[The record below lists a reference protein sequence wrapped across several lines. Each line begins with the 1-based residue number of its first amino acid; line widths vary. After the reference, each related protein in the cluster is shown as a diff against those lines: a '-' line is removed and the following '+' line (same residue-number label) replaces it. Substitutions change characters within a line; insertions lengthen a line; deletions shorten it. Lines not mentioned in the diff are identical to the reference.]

1 MKKQNIIFIISACII
16 GLFSSI
22 LSYKGNPIN
31 TGICISCFIENYA
44 GALKLHK
51 NIYMQYLRPEITFI
65 ILGSFISSILRNEF
79 QPRISHSIIHSFFG
93 GFFMIVGSA
102 IFIGCPIKML
112 LKLAGG
118 DLNAISGISGLVC
131 GVYLGTFL
139 LKDGIDTSLFTIK
152 KLNNS
157 YSSYILI
164 VLIMVIF
171 LISIF
176 YPGTLAESL
185 SGAGAEKA
193 PLALSITFGLII
205 GYISQISRFCV
216 TGATRNSIILKD
228 FTGLIALFSL
238 TFFAFIINIFLGKF
252 NLGIYGQ
259 PGSHTQWIWSYL
271 GMLLT
276 GYIAVIID
284 GCPFRQL
291 VKTGEGDIN
300 AQVSFFGM
308 LIAGAFVQNFNILS
322 DSSGP
327 TISGKIWLL
336 SGFIIF
342 SLITIELRK
351 NR

>member
-1 MKKQNIIFIISACII
+1 MKKQSIIFIMSAIII
-16 GLFSSI
+16 GTFSSL

-31 TGICISCFIENYA
+31 TGLCISCFIENYA
-44 GALKLHK
+44 GALKLHN

-65 ILGSFISSILRNEF
+65 ILGSFLSSILRKEF
-79 QPRISHSIIHSFFG
+79 QPRISFSIIYSFFG

-118 DLNAISGISGLVC
+118 DLNAISGILGLIS
-131 GVYLGTFL
+131 GVYIGTYI
-139 LKDGIDTSLFTIK
+139 LKIGIDTSLFTIK
-152 KLNNS
+152 KLKKGFS
-157 YSSYILI
+157 HYLI
-164 VLIMVIF
+164 IAFVLLIF
-171 LISIF
+171 LISLISPHIF
-176 YPGTLAESL
+176 AQSK
-185 SGAGAEKA
+185 SGGGAEHA
-193 PLALSITFGLII
+193 PIILSITLSLII
-205 GYISQISRFCV
+205 GFTSQISRFCV

-228 FTGLIALFSL
+228 FTGIIALASL
-238 TFFAFIINIFLGKF
+238 IFFAFIINFLLGRF

-259 PGSHTQWIWSYL
+259 PGSHTQWMWSYL
-271 GMLLT
+271 SMLLT

-291 VKTGEGDIN
+291 IKTGEGDIN
-300 AQVSFFGM
+300 AQVAFMGM
-308 LIAGAFVQNFNILS
+308 LIAGAFIQNFNILS

-336 SGFIIF
+336 VGFIIF
-342 SLITIELRK
+342 SLITLELRE

>member
-1 MKKQNIIFIISACII
+1 MKKESIIFIISASVI

-31 TGICISCFIENYA
+31 TGICISCFMENYA

-51 NIYMQYLRPEITFI
+51 NIYMQYLRPEISFI
-65 ILGSFISSILRNEF
+65 ILGSFISSLLRKEF
-79 QPRISHSIIHSFFG
+79 QPRLSNSIIHSFFG
-93 GFFMIVGSA
+93 GFFMIIGSA

-112 LKLAGG
+112 LRLAGG
-118 DLNAISGISGLVC
+118 DLNALFGIAGLVS
-131 GVYLGTFL
+131 GVYLGTYL
-139 LKDGIDTSLFTIK
+139 LKEGIDTSLFITK
-152 KLNNS
+152 KLENNF
-157 YSSYILI
+157 SSYFLILFILI
-164 VLIMVIF
+164 IF
-171 LISIF
+171 LISILF
-176 YPGTLAESL
+176 PDTLAESI

-193 PLALSITFGLII
+193 PLALSITFSLII
-205 GYISQISRFCV
+205 GFISQISRFCV
-216 TGATRNSIILKD
+216 TGATRNSIILKNL
-228 FTGLIALFSL
+228 TGIIALISL
-238 TFFAFIINIFLGKF
+238 MFFAFITNVLLNKF
-252 NLGIYGQ
+252 DLGIYGQ
-259 PGSHTQWIWSYL
+259 PGSHTQWIWSFL

-291 VKTGEGDIN
+291 VKAGEGDIN
-300 AQVSFFGM
+300 SQVSFFGM

-336 SGFIIF
+336 VGFIIF
-342 SLITIELRK
+342 SFITLELRK

>member
-1 MKKQNIIFIISACII
+1 MKKESIIFIISASVI

-31 TGICISCFIENYA
+31 TGICISCFMENYA

-51 NIYMQYLRPEITFI
+51 NIYMQYLRPEISFI
-65 ILGSFISSILRNEF
+65 ILGSFISSLLRKEF
-79 QPRISHSIIHSFFG
+79 QPRLSNSIIHSFFG
-93 GFFMIVGSA
+93 GFFMIIGSA

-112 LKLAGG
+112 LRLAGG
-118 DLNAISGISGLVC
+118 DLNALSGIAGLVS
-131 GVYLGTFL
+131 GVYLGTYL
-139 LKDGIDTSLFTIK
+139 LKEGIDTSLFITK
-152 KLNNS
+152 KLENNF
-157 YSSYILI
+157 SSYFLILFILI
-164 VLIMVIF
+164 IF
-171 LISIF
+171 LISILF
-176 YPGTLAESL
+176 PDTLAESI

-205 GYISQISRFCV
+205 GFISQISRFCV
-216 TGATRNSIILKD
+216 TGATRNSIILKNL
-228 FTGLIALFSL
+228 TGIIALISL
-238 TFFAFIINIFLGKF
+238 MFFAFITNVLLNKF

-259 PGSHTQWIWSYL
+259 PGSHTQWIWSFL

-291 VKTGEGDIN
+291 VKAGEGDIN
-300 AQVSFFGM
+300 SQVSFFGM

-336 SGFIIF
+336 VGFIIF
-342 SLITIELRK
+342 SLITLELRK

>member
-1 MKKQNIIFIISACII
+1 MKKDVLIYITSAGII

-22 LSYKGNPIN
+22 LSYTGNPIN
-31 TGICISCFIENYA
+31 TGICISCFMENYA

-65 ILGSFISSILRNEF
+65 ILGSFISSLLRKEF
-79 QPRISHSIIHSFFG
+79 QPRLSNSIIHSFFG

-118 DLNAISGISGLVC
+118 DLNAISGIAGLIS
-131 GVYLGTFL
+131 GVYLGTLL

-152 KLNNS
+152 KIQDS
-157 YSSYILI
+157 YSSYFLIAFIIL
-164 VLIMVIF
+164 IF
-171 LISIF
+171 LISILF
-176 YPGTLAESL
+176 PGTFAESI
-185 SGAGAEKA
+185 SGGGAEKA
-193 PLALSITFGLII
+193 PLNLSITMGFII
-205 GYISQISRFCV
+205 GFISQISRFCV
-216 TGATRNSIILKD
+216 TGATRNSIILKN
-228 FTGLIALFSL
+228 FTGIVALIFLIL
-238 TFFAFIINIFLGKF
+238 TAFITNILFNRF

-271 GMLLT
+271 GMLIT

-291 VKTGEGDIN
+291 VKMGEGDIN
-300 AQVSFFGM
+300 AQVSFLGM
-308 LIAGAFVQNFNILS
+308 LMAGAFVQNFNILS

-327 TISGKIWLL
+327 TIAGKIWLL
-336 SGFIIF
+336 AGFVTFSIIT
-342 SLITIELRK
+342 LELRK
-351 NR
+351 KR

>member
-1 MKKQNIIFIISACII
+1 MKRQSIIFIISAIVI
-16 GLFSSI
+16 GIFSSI

-65 ILGSFISSILRNEF
+65 ILGSFLSSIFRKEF
-79 QPRISHSIIHSFFG
+79 QPRVSFSIIYSFFG
-93 GFFMIVGSA
+93 GFFMIIGSA

-112 LKLAGG
+112 LRLAGG
-118 DLNAISGISGLVC
+118 DLNAISGIVGLVS
-131 GVYLGTFL
+131 GVYLGTYFL
-139 LKDGIDTSLFTIK
+139 KKGIDTSLFTIK
-152 KLNNS
+152 KLKKS
-157 YSSYILI
+157 FSSY
-164 VLIMVIF
+164 F
-171 LISIF
+171 LIAFVMIIFIVSLVFPGLFSESI
-176 YPGTLAESL
+176 
-185 SGAGAEKA
+185 SGAGAERA
-193 PLALSITFGLII
+193 PIVLTIILSLII
-205 GYISQISRFCV
+205 GFISQISRFCV

-228 FTGLIALFSL
+228 FTGILALLSL
-238 TFFAFIINIFLGKF
+238 VLFAFITNVFLGRF

-259 PGSHTQWIWSYL
+259 PGSHTQWIWSFL

-300 AQVSFFGM
+300 AQICFIGM

-327 TISGKIWLL
+327 TVSGKIWLL
-336 SGFIIF
+336 AGFVIF
-342 SLITIELRK
+342 SIITLELRED
-351 NR
+351 R